1 VFGSLWFSLNHLLQG
16 SFREK
21 KLITFVWSVWWPAD
35 VTKSGVG
42 ISLNKSVSV
51 LMFFS
56 TPIWNFTFFEK
67 GSAMNSCDSPLSG
80 VDSYTQHGEW
90 LGGMFE
96 PTPKQTYPRL
106 PSLPNVR
113 YGMCF
118 FSSPPKTLA
127 FWQTKPQQL
136 MTWKNYGIPTAHIS
150 SRGFSNVCLFVFFR
164 SFQWSPVTK
173 TGWWFQICFIHTLIW
188 SGENSHFD

>member
-1 VFGSLWFSLNHLLQG
+1 MFGSLWFSLNHLLQG

-80 VDSYTQHGEW
+80 VDSYTQHGQW

-118 FSSPPKTLA
+118 FRAPKTLA
-127 FWQTKPQQL
+127 FFKDQTAAA
-136 MTWKNYGIPTAHIS
+136 MTHIS
-150 SRGFSNVCLFVFFR
+150 SRGFSNVCLCFFR